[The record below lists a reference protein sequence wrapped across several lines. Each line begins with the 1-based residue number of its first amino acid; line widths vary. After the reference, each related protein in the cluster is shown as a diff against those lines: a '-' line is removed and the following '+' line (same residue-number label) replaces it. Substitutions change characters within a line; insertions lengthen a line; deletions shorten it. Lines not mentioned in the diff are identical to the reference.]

1 MFCGNLDVLFY
12 FYFFLKQ
19 RSTVLMM
26 TRKKKQLLISNTEDS
41 GCNSDISPAKKQ
53 QHRENF
59 SSTIADLEVARDL
72 ADLADN
78 GDIDC

>member
-1 MFCGNLDVLFY
+1 
-12 FYFFLKQ
+12 
-19 RSTVLMM
+19 MM
-26 TRKKKQLLISNTEDS
+26 TRKRKQLLVSDMEDS

-53 QHRENF
+53 QHGENF
-59 SSTIADLEVARDL
+59 SSTIADLEMARDV